1 MRGSPAVPRAPIQS
15 RECRL
20 ACRGFS
26 DVEAAERVRRCR
38 ALLLHAYGRAGAAQ
52 ARARR
57 QCPGRCGSVGSR
69 ELGANDGAVSLGGG
83 FGVYFSDGAMPIDR
97 IAWLAD
103 VDPGTV
109 SPGNLRG
116 PERDAETERE
126 QDQRAG
132 GARRA
137 PQILSGQH
145 GGSWFE
151 VVASIVTEVKDPGI
165 APIDFQ
171 VDGRTGTIKVGD
183 VMESS
188 FAPIKNPMTGEDETV
203 QVAIPGGLEYS
214 RGNGVAEIL
223 QSRVLRSTDEIA
235 VDLAG
240 RRHPSPAARRRC
252 PPRCA
257 GAPR

>member
-1 MRGSPAVPRAPIQS
+1 MRVWPAAASRAWRPRKGCAGVGLYGSTRTGEQEPHKRALGGSVRVGAGVSAHGSSVPTTGLCRSAVV
-15 RECRL
+15 L
-20 ACRGFS
+20 ACISATVPCPSTASRGWRTLTG
-26 DVEAAERVRRCR
+26 DC
-38 ALLLHAYGRAGAAQ
+38 Q
-52 ARARR
+52 
-57 QCPGRCGSVGSR
+57 
-69 ELGANDGAVSLGGG
+69 
-83 FGVYFSDGAMPIDR
+83 
-97 IAWLAD
+97 
-103 VDPGTV
+103 PGT
-109 SPGNLRG
+109 LRG

-132 GARRA
+132 GTRRA

-183 VMESS
+183 VMENS

-223 QSRVLRSTDEIA
+223 QSRVLGSTDEIA